1 MIGTAQSLQVTRP
14 RTPMAILLI
23 DDDTTGRALSAHNLR
38 KRGHDVDEA
47 ADGRVGLQLLDP
59 TRHDVVVT
67 DLRMPGL
74 SGMDVL
80 KGARERA
87 PDVPVVVVTA
97 YGSVDVAVQA
107 MRAGAWSFIEKPF
120 SRDRLELAVQRA
132 LEARRLR
139 RDNRSLRSVE
149 RPMLAQSP
157 TMLACLEL
165 VDRMAGSDA
174 PVLITGESGTGKE
187 LVARRLHARSR
198 RSGGPFV
205 AVNCAAI
212 PANLLEA
219 ELFGHS
225 KGAFTGA
232 QKARVGRFRS
242 AQGGTL
248 FLDEVGEVPA
258 ELQAKLLR
266 VLQERAVDVVGSD
279 TSVDVDVRVLAATN
293 QDLDE
298 RVGDG
303 RFREDL
309 YYRLNVLRVDLPPL
323 RDRPQDVVPLAEAFL
338 AELASRELILDASAK
353 AALLTRSWRGN
364 VRELRNLCERLSV
377 LAPGPTV
384 SASELPPERVPGRP
398 GGNWLDALPP
408 DITLHELETAVI
420 EHVLARCSGNVSQ
433 AARTLGVPRHI
444 LAYRMQKFG
453 IDRT

>member
-1 MIGTAQSLQVTRP
+1 
-14 RTPMAILLI
+14 
-23 DDDTTGRALSAHNLR
+23 
-38 KRGHDVDEA
+38 
-47 ADGRVGLQLLDP
+47 
-59 TRHDVVVT
+59 
-67 DLRMPGL
+67 
-74 SGMDVL
+74 
-80 KGARERA
+80 
-87 PDVPVVVVTA
+87 
-97 YGSVDVAVQA
+97 
-107 MRAGAWSFIEKPF
+107 
-120 SRDRLELAVQRA
+120 
-132 LEARRLR
+132 
-139 RDNRSLRSVE
+139 
-149 RPMLAQSP
+149 
-157 TMLACLEL
+157 
-165 VDRMAGSDA
+165 
-174 PVLITGESGTGKE
+174 
-187 LVARRLHARSR
+187 
-198 RSGGPFV
+198 
-205 AVNCAAI
+205 
-212 PANLLEA
+212 
-219 ELFGHS
+219 
-225 KGAFTGA
+225 
-232 QKARVGRFRS
+232 
-242 AQGGTL
+242 
-248 FLDEVGEVPA
+248 
-258 ELQAKLLR
+258 
-266 VLQERAVDVVGSD
+266 
-279 TSVDVDVRVLAATN
+279 VDVRVLAATN